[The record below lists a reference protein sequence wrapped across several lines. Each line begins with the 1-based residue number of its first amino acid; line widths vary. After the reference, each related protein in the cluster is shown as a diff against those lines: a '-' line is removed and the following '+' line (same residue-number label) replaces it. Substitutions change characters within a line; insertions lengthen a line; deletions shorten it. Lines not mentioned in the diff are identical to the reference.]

1 MSNRFCSKCDKRDTC
16 REICKPLENY
26 LQSNK
31 SDKELLGI
39 YRGYSDRHIR
49 RKEVPYAPE
58 HFEQFLPMLSI
69 KKLRG
74 SEIKEPQGEIE
85 SEKHY

>member
-1 MSNRFCSKCDKRDTC
+1 MSTRFCSKCDKRDTC

-26 LQSNK
+26 LQSNE

-39 YRGYSDRHIR
+39 DRGYSDRHIR

-58 HFEQFLPMLSI
+58 HFEQFLPIKAIERLLGGEKTSI
-69 KKLRG
+69 
-74 SEIKEPQGEIE
+74 EPYDENE
-85 SEKHY
+85 EKS